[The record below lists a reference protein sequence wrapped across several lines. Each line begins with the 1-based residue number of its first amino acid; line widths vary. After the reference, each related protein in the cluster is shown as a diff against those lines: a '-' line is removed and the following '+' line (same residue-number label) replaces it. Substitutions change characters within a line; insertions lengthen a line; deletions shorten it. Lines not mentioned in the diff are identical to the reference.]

1 MAIAGRHEQVF
12 HPVHMRRGLQVK
24 HGATDVIKLAGL
36 CRGHDRHGRA
46 ACAVHALDQTACG
59 CIQQRPGVGVVAAH
73 EEAGGMLGMDTLA
86 HALSPNK
93 GDKAKGD
100 SCLKIDLESY
110 NALRLG
116 TVT

>member
-1 MAIAGRHEQVF
+1 
-12 HPVHMRRGLQVK
+12 
-24 HGATDVIKLAGL
+24 
-36 CRGHDRHGRA
+36 
-46 ACAVHALDQTACG
+46 
-59 CIQQRPGVGVVAAH
+59 
-73 EEAGGMLGMDTLA
+73 MLGMDTLA